1 MNKVFQNINKLF
13 LTIKKYSQILITPS
27 KWGANLGIYAFPHP
41 LFIMPISP
49 PLLFYYITICYIT
62 ICVPTPRI
70 HHAHIT
76 TITFPSFSRKRFSFW
91 NVSALPQNHTLIIS
105 REYSWMFLT
114 KWLHK
119 LWVQS
124 NLKVWATASKACWS
138 PPTILDSSKQR
149 HKDKRQWPRK

>member
-1 MNKVFQNINKLF
+1 MRGQ
-13 LTIKKYSQILITPS
+13 S
-27 KWGANLGIYAFPHP
+27 GIYAFPHP

-119 LWVQS
+119 LRVQS

-149 HKDKRQWPRK
+149 HKGKDNGQGNKPESKNDIYVNIHPIFCPGGF